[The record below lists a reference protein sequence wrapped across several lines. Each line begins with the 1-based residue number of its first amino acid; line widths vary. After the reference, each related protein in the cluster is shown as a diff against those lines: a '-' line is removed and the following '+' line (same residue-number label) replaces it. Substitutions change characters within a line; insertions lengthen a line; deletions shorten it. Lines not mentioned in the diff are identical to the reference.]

1 MSATPSPTP
10 VPPAPPIRPSLR
22 AQGVVIL
29 VLLVVEVLLGSELA
43 RIGPPYP
50 WSWLGAH
57 IGLGILLFLVAG
69 NAFGISLRHA
79 QGFVRVA
86 GGLTCLATLGAVL
99 SGFAF
104 LFGGQS
110 NAALYGMEG
119 LAVVALLGSV
129 LLIVFG
135 SNAARAVVRPPGA
148 PS

>member
-1 MSATPSPTP
+1 MSAPTP
-10 VPPAPPIRPSLR
+10 AALPPPVPPIRPSLR
-22 AQGVVIL
+22 EQGVVIL

-57 IGLGILLFLVAG
+57 IGLGIVLFLVSG
-69 NAFGISLRHA
+69 NAFGISLRRA
-79 QGFVRVA
+79 RGFVRVA

-104 LFGGQS
+104 LFGGES

-119 LAVVALLGSV
+119 LAVIALIGSF

-135 SNAARAVVRPPGA
+135 SSGSAR
-148 PS
+148 